1 MFSFSEDQ
9 YEHTLQA
16 CRHRGSG
23 SSVSLL
29 YILWICRVSRCWDTD
44 CCFIFSCFFPVLS
57 VFQCVKL
64 ELFLSLYFHRV
75 LCLQD
80 TFGFASTEW
89 GSGVVL
95 WCLPRGKLQASCF
108 SSSVL
113 VLGVL
118 LSFCLP
124 GLSVP
129 SGECA
134 AGFYCKGGATLPNP
148 RDDVTGNICP
158 AGTYCSKCPALIR
171 NKNFISCNT
180 VKYWCVIL
188 SVVDNLLGVTRVPWV
203 PDSSLVLL
211 LTCSLKVVMYSSQC
225 LVCL

>member
-1 MFSFSEDQ
+1 MCPWVNHLAFVTMFSFSEDQ

-16 CRHRGSG
+16 CRHRGSE

-29 YILWICRVSRCWDTD
+29 DILWIYRASRCWDTD
-44 CCFIFSCFFPVLS
+44 CCFILSCFFPVLS
-57 VFQCVKL
+57 GFFQCVKL

-75 LCLQD
+75 VCLQD
-80 TFGFASTEW
+80 AFGFASTEW
-89 GSGVVL
+89 GSGVTL

-108 SSSVL
+108 SPSVL

-124 GLSVP
+124 GLSIP

-158 AGTYCSKCPALIR
+158 AGTYCSKYPTSIR
-171 NKNFISCNT
+171 NKNFISHNIWNT
-180 VKYWCVIL
+180 
-188 SVVDNLLGVTRVPWV
+188 GVSFWECGGQLARVWPECPESQIHLW
-203 PDSSLVLL
+203 PVLW
-211 LTCSLKVVMYSSQC
+211 KW
-225 LVCL
+225 